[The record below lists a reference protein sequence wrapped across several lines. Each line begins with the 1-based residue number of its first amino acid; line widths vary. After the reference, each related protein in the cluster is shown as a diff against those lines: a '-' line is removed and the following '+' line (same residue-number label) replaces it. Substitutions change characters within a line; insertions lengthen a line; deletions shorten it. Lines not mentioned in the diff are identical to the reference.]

1 MTGSLAAGVR
11 AAAWDGVSRPVRAV
25 VRAGYCAS
33 VEGGYALDVEVVDPV
48 SMEGTGETID
58 GVAAP
63 LLWGGADGRGIYALP
78 EAGQHVVI
86 GWVSGSRAHP
96 VLVGVD
102 GGRHTPPEDVPAGE
116 LLLRDGPGARLRLPG
131 DGSLALA
138 SAEARAEVTLGSRA
152 AVRGGGESLQ
162 SVLLAVLDAVI
173 DLQTV
178 GAPALHAVS
187 PGSVAALQAVRRRV
201 EALLD
206 A

>member
-25 VRAGYCAS
+25 VRAGRCLPM
-33 VEGGYALDVEVVDPV
+33 EGGYAVDVEAVDPV
-48 SMEGTGETID
+48 SREATGEMIG
-58 GVAAP
+58 GVAVP
-63 LLWGGADGRGIYALP
+63 LLWAGADGRGIYAVP
-78 EAGQHVVI
+78 AVGQHVVI
-86 GWVSGSRAHP
+86 GWAEGSRAHP

-102 GGRHTPPEDVPAGE
+102 GARHAPAEAVADGE

-131 DGSLALA
+131 DGTMLLA
-138 SAEARAEVTLGSRA
+138 SADARAEVELGSRA
-152 AVRGGGESLQ
+152 AVRGGGESLR
-162 SVLLAVLDAVI
+162 SVLLAALDAVI
-173 DLQTV
+173 GLQTV

-187 PGSVAALQAVRRRV
+187 PGSVAALQAVRARV